1 MNMSL
6 SVVQPLVDAG
16 KNAAA
21 GAGSKG
27 QGNETGNSFKVLLD
41 GRMTERCPESTPVAA
56 SDAPAETVS
65 DPAAQTM
72 QSETSA
78 EADSAPSA
86 EQVGEE
92 GEAASA
98 SQDEQEEPQAV
109 VSEDAAVLAQIMA
122 AMGGAQQ
129 VAQADTAAGFG
140 EDAAGVQDES
150 GVPVLTAVSGE
161 AAEGGLPLQVAADV
175 GGDVSKGQ
183 QDEKKADGTVYSRIQ
198 AEAGEKTADA
208 DKLPAMED
216 QAVSG
221 RADVAAN
228 AEKATTAPAAT
239 ASAAVSPGAESARQ
253 LPGAQQAA
261 LPSSSEPAAFMQ
273 PMQQVAQ
280 AAVAAQ
286 PASAGPVEA
295 RIMQPVGT
303 PEWNQAIGQRVLWMV
318 GQEQQSASLTLNP
331 PDLGPVRVVVSVSN
345 NHASANFFSANP
357 DVRQALEGSLP
368 RLREM
373 MEGAGIQLG
382 QAQVG
387 AEGSGSFQQE
397 PGTSGRT
404 AASRSSDGTESEGG
418 SLAGVAGTAGSAQ
431 PVQVVS
437 KGLVDTFV

>member
-6 SVVQPLVDAG
+6 LAVQPLVDAG

-21 GAGSKG
+21 GAGSKD

-41 GRMTERCPESTPVAA
+41 GRMTERRPESTPVAA

-65 DPAAQTM
+65 DADAQAM
-72 QSETSA
+72 QPEA
-78 EADSAPSA
+78 GADADSAPAA

-109 VSEDAAVLAQIMA
+109 VSEDAVVLAQIMA
-122 AMGGAQQ
+122 AMGGVQQ

-161 AAEGGLPLQVAADV
+161 AAEGGLPLQVAADA
-175 GGDVSKGQ
+175 GGDASRGR
-183 QDEKKADGTVYSRIQ
+183 QDDKAEGTVYSRIQ

-208 DKLPAMED
+208 DKLPAVED

-221 RADVAAN
+221 MADVAAN

-239 ASAAVSPGAESARQ
+239 ASASPGAGSARQ

-280 AAVAAQ
+280 AAAAAQ

-318 GQEQQSASLTLNP
+318 GQDQQSASLTLNP

-387 AEGSGSFQQE
+387 AEGSGNFQQE
-397 PGTSGRT
+397 PGASGRT
-404 AASRSSDGTESEGG
+404 ADSRSSDGTESEGG

-431 PVQVVS
+431 PAQVVS
-437 KGLVDTFV
+437 RGLVDTFV

>member
-6 SVVQPLVDAG
+6 LAVQPLVDAG

-27 QGNETGNSFKVLLD
+27 PGNETGNSFKVLLD
-41 GRMTERCPESTPVAA
+41 GRMTECCPESTPVAA

-65 DPAAQTM
+65 DADAQAM
-72 QSETSA
+72 QPEA
-78 EADSAPSA
+78 GVDADSAPAA

-109 VSEDAAVLAQIMA
+109 VSEDAVVLAQIMA
-122 AMGGAQQ
+122 AMGGVQQ
-129 VAQADTAAGFG
+129 VAQANTAAGFG

-161 AAEGGLPLQVAADV
+161 AAEGGLPLQVAADA
-175 GGDVSKGQ
+175 GGDASRGR
-183 QDEKKADGTVYSRIQ
+183 QDDKAEGTVYSRIQ

-208 DKLPAMED
+208 DKLPAVED

-221 RADVAAN
+221 MADVAAN

-239 ASAAVSPGAESARQ
+239 ASASPGAGSARQ

-261 LPSSSEPAAFMQ
+261 LPSSSDPAAFMQ

-280 AAVAAQ
+280 AAAAAQ

-387 AEGSGSFQQE
+387 AEGSGNFQQE
-397 PGTSGRT
+397 PGASGRT
-404 AASRSSDGTESEGG
+404 ADSRSSDGTESEGG

-431 PVQVVS
+431 PAQVVS
-437 KGLVDTFV
+437 RGLVDTFV